1 MKPVA
6 QTLNQWLNK
15 QLFFG
20 SREIHHSFT
29 KGLTEGLNTLFYLWV
44 CFIHKLWW
52 QCIYIN
58 ICTLQKHTKTDEN
71 KMKLQKCQ
79 HEFYL
84 CIGHMYT
91 CIHTYLLR
99 KNCWPNSF
107 LMNFS
112 CSNILS
118 LMHYTVLGS
127 FQCKATQAMP
137 SGDSIANKGCG
148 SLPTLSNWLPF
159 CSPNLPRCQLCFT
172 SIADGQ
178 VDQIPL
184 FKFMVASI
192 VQASLVSA
200 SLSSTLAQN
209 SWSTK
214 HSHGMT
220 DYDTLKYH

>member
-1 MKPVA
+1 M
-6 QTLNQWLNK
+6 
-15 QLFFG
+15 
-20 SREIHHSFT
+20 
-29 KGLTEGLNTLFYLWV
+29 Y
-44 CFIHKLWW
+44 
-52 QCIYIN
+52 IYKYMY
-58 ICTLQKHTKTDEN
+58 TTKTYKNWWKQNEIA
-71 KMKLQKCQ
+71 KMSTWILSV
-79 HEFYL
+79 HWPYV
-84 CIGHMYT
+84 HMYT
-91 CIHTYLLR
+91 YVSVR

-200 SLSSTLAQN
+200 SLSSTPAQN